1 MFSSVIWSK
10 KKSSF
15 LGNSEKE
22 GLRILIKIAN
32 GNPSNVVVK
41 FNSKKI
47 KPIFHYKQ
55 IINSSSNN
63 NNHQCCSFLESCHLC
78 HKPLSFDKE
87 VYMYMGDLGFCSV
100 ECRDR
105 QIYVD
110 EMKEIEISTKK
121 ILASFR
127 QRRRDGGG
135 RCETSGNLLDEYRQ
149 RRQRVIFS

>member
-22 GLRILIKIAN
+22 GLRILIKLAN

-41 FNSKKI
+41 FDSKTI
-47 KPIFHYKQ
+47 KPIFR
-55 IINSSSNN
+55 IINSSSND
-63 NNHQCCSFLESCHLC
+63 NNHQCCSFLKSCHLC

-135 RCETSGNLLDEYRQ
+135 RCETSGNEYRQ
-149 RRQRVIFS
+149 RRQRVVFS